1 MMLLYLERDAD
12 IAYTTEVN
20 TEQKFLGIMK

>member
-12 IAYTTEVN
+12 IAYTEEVSL
-20 TEQKFLGIMK
+20 EQKFLGIMK